1 MGIALIPGIGS
12 FGGTEL
18 IIALVIILL
27 LFGAK
32 RIPELARGLGSGVRE
47 FKAGTKEG
55 QLEDKNEKDK
65 TDEEGVTSET
75 KTEDDEAKLESDA
88 TVEAEKAEQKRS

>member
-1 MGIALIPGIGS
+1 MPGFGS
-12 FGGTEL
+12 LGGTEL

-47 FKAGTKEG
+47 FRQGTREG
-55 QLEDKNEKDK
+55 EIDKNEEKKD
-65 TDEEGVTSET
+65 DEEQIEGN
-75 KTEDDEAKLESDA
+75 KDDDDEAKLEEDSS
-88 TVEAEKAEQKRS
+88 VEAEKAEQKRS

>member
-1 MGIALIPGIGS
+1 MPGFGS
-12 FGGTEL
+12 LGGTEL

-47 FKAGTKEG
+47 FRQGTREGEIDKKE
-55 QLEDKNEKDK
+55 EKKD
-65 TDEEGVTSET
+65 DEEQIEGS
-75 KTEDDEAKLESDA
+75 KDEDDEAKLEEDSS
-88 TVEAEKAEQKRS
+88 VEAEKAEQKRS

>member
-1 MGIALIPGIGS
+1 MGFGS

-32 RIPELARGLGSGVRE
+32 RIPELAKGLGSGVRE
-47 FKAGTKEG
+47 FRRGTRGEGEVEEDKKDAKDEELTSGEAKTEAKAEAKAEPAGT
-55 QLEDKNEKDK
+55 
-65 TDEEGVTSET
+65 EEAPI
-75 KTEDDEAKLESDA
+75 EAD
-88 TVEAEKAEQKRS
+88 KAEQKRA